1 MGLSALPG
9 LGWVLS
15 FPFHVR
21 EVFNYDPFKYFLK
34 HFLFFS
40 SPYNSNVGM
49 FHVVPEAS
57 KTVLISFHSFFF
69 TLLSFP
75 DSSVGKES
83 ACNAR
88 DPGSFLSQEGLLEKG

>member
-15 FPFHVR
+15 FPFHVT
-21 EVFNYDPFKYFLK
+21 EVLYYDLFKYFLK

-40 SPYNSNVGM
+40 SPCDSNVGM
-49 FHVVPEAS
+49 FNVVPEAS
-57 KTVLISFHSFFF
+57 ETVLISFHSFFF
-69 TLLSFP
+69 TLLGFP

-88 DPGSFLSQEGLLEKG
+88 DPGSFLSQEDLLEKG